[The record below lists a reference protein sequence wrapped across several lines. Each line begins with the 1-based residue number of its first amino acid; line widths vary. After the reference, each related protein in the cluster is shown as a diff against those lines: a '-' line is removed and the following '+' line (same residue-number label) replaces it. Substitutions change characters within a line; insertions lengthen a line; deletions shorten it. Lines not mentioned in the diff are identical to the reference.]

1 MHLLHG
7 SLHNDPDAGW
17 EIGQGLL
24 QQTVVCDAILLKAVE
39 EWCWCVLHLRLL
51 NNHHTLKVGV
61 HTGGLHVGSDGNV
74 GVVTSTSLGII
85 NSAEALVE

>member
-24 QQTVVCDAILLKAVE
+24 QQTVVCDAIFLKAVE
-39 EWCWCVLHLRLL
+39 EGCWCVLHLRLL
-51 NNHHTLKVGV
+51 NNYHTLEVRV
-61 HTGGLHVGSDGNV
+61 HTGGLHVGPNSNV